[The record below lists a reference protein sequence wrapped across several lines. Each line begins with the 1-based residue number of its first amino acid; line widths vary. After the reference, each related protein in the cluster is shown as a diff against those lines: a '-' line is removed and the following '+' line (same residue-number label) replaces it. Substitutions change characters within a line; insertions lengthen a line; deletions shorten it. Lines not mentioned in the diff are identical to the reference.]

1 MGNPKPYSWDQTAEE
16 VHINIPIEA
25 AIKGKDV
32 VFTLAPNSLKVGIK
46 GQPLLIDDELIGT
59 VKTDDSLWEI
69 DSVDGKRCLVVTLV
83 KAKGEQWDFL
93 LKSED
98 VPPDCTFTDQC
109 FFDLTIGGEA
119 AGRVVFGMYGNVVPK
134 TVANFVALCKGD
146 QTSAAGSAL
155 AYKGSAFHRVIPGFM
170 CQGGDFTAGNGTG
183 GKSIF
188 GEKFEDE
195 NFTLK
200 HTGPGILSMAN
211 AGPGTNGSQ
220 FFLCTAETTWLDG
233 KHVVFGQV
241 VDGLDVVTTVEGVG
255 SASGAT
261 SKKVTIA
268 DCGEL

>member
-170 CQGGDFTAGNGTG
+170 CQGGDFTRGDGTG
-183 GKSIF
+183 GESIY

-195 NFTLK
+195 NFAVK
-200 HTGPGILSMAN
+200 HTKEGLLSMAN

-220 FFLCTAETTWLDG
+220 FFITVALTPHLD
-233 KHVVFGQV
+233 KRHVVFGEV
-241 VDGLDVVTTVEGVG
+241 ASGYDVIKQCEAVG
-255 SASGAT
+255 SAEGKT
-261 SKKVTIA
+261 SQEVLIA
-268 DCGEL
+268 DCGVL